1 MLNGWRVRGRRCLT
15 YKPTFMQK
23 REHLLRAKKS
33 NSNPYPYPTI
43 QDDNLKDSVW
53 YIQSMVKSLIFRR
66 RAVKWVASLVLSGL
80 PIFAANQILTS
91 WNLSRLATKMQ
102 QSEAIMKR
110 HHAAQDAMP
119 APTADQIPADEK
131 FCTEESSGSTTTISC
146 SYDETAALNRWVVEE
161 IAGINQEYA
170 PLLRS
175 KRAEI
180 ESMSLWSFGQ
190 SADLARDVYVMHVR
204 AWVGAMEE
212 VSKCKSYQCFVDVYD
227 FRYTEEIS
235 RTFAIA
241 ETEIAR
247 ISPTLD
253 VFKANEKL
261 RKIFPG

>member
-1 MLNGWRVRGRRCLT
+1 
-15 YKPTFMQK
+15 MQK
-23 REHLLRAKKS
+23 NRIFTT
-33 NSNPYPYPTI
+33 PYPIGKVPL
-43 QDDNLKDSVW
+43 LKTLSGTFDVMEKSV
-53 YIQSMVKSLIFRR
+53 IFRK
-66 RAVKWVASLVLSGL
+66 RAVKWVASLVLSGI
-80 PIFAANQILTS
+80 PIFAVNQILTS
-91 WNLSRLATKMQ
+91 WNLSRLASKMQ
-102 QSEAIMKR
+102 QSESVMKS
-110 HHAAQDAMP
+110 HHAAEAAKP

-131 FCTEESSGSTTTISC
+131 FCTEESSGTGTTISC

-161 IAGINQEYA
+161 IAGINQKYA

-180 ESMSLWSFGQ
+180 ESMNLWSFGQ

-212 VSKCKSYQCFVDVYD
+212 VSKCKSYQCYMDVYG

-247 ISPTLD
+247 ISPALD
-253 VFKANEKL
+253 VFGANEKL